1 MLGRVLPG
9 DTDHSSARLRTL
21 EADGLIVIGRSPGGK
36 AQYRMLTAE
45 GPTMGRAIPIKL

>member
-9 DTDHSSARLRTL
+9 DTDHISARLQTL
-21 EADGLIVIGRSPGGK
+21 EADGRIVIGRSPGGK

-45 GPTMGRAIPIKL
+45 GPNMGREIHIKL